1 MSGSAMAVAKDAIG
15 KRVIATG
22 DRNIIIEGDVVRTD
36 VQIQKDSHLHIISG
50 EQAFERIGAAV
61 RLNLKELE
69 SNIQQARLESN
80 QFFRLTL
87 VFSGLGF
94 IIVLVGVAL
103 LLIGQIT
110 GGVITSISSIVP
122 EVTALL
128 FFQKDKELRRTI
140 QSYHQYMLESQ
151 QIHTM
156 IDVAETIVNPVERD
170 TMKQHIILK
179 VLGIDNLKKAGS

>member
-1 MSGSAMAVAKDAIG
+1 MSSPVRVVAKDAIG
-15 KRVIATG
+15 ERVIVTG
-22 DRNIIIEGDVVRTD
+22 GRNIIIEGDEVRTD
-36 VQIQKDSHLHIISG
+36 VQIQKDSHYHIISG

-61 RLNLKELE
+61 KLNLKELE

-87 VFSGLGF
+87 IFSGLGF
-94 IIVLVGVAL
+94 VIILIAVAL

-110 GGVITSISSIVP
+110 GGVVTSISSIIP

-128 FFQKDKELRRTI
+128 FFQKDRELRRTI

-151 QIHTM
+151 QVHTM
-156 IDVAETIVNPVERD
+156 IDVAETITNSVERD
-170 TMKQHIILK
+170 TMKQHIIFK
-179 VLGIDNLKKAGS
+179 VLGIDDLKKANS